1 MERIAHILPD
11 NPIGHKKWQKGWR
24 KMELALFDKI
34 AIVIMAITLMAG
46 IYIVKIM
53 AKYAIKAAAW
63 AVVTG
68 EDAARKAVEI
78 WEA

>member
-1 MERIAHILPD
+1 
-11 NPIGHKKWQKGWR
+11 
-24 KMELALFDKI
+24 MELALFDKI

-68 EDAARKAVEI
+68 EDAARKAVKI
-78 WEA
+78 WKA